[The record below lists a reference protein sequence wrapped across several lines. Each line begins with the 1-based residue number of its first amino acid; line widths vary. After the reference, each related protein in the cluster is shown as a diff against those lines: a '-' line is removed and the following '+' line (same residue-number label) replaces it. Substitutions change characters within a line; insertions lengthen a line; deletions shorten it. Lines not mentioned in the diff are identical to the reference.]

1 MKDCP
6 ICENANLDDAIICCN
21 CGVKFSEITLIG
33 TQVAE
38 RVKYNRIGGW
48 LIIIAISIVMN
59 MLLAPVTTWL
69 YITGLQKAKILGE
82 YSTLS
87 TLPAKIGI
95 AYSIVI
101 LVLSVCLFIL
111 MYKRK
116 KSFVRIIIYYLIFI
130 LAYRII
136 QYGIARYTGVD
147 VLQSL
152 KNMMFS
158 FVSSTIWILY
168 LLQSKR
174 VEKTFI
180 YPTK

>member
-1 MKDCP
+1 M
-6 ICENANLDDAIICCN
+6 
-21 CGVKFSEITLIG
+21 
-33 TQVAE
+33 
-38 RVKYNRIGGW
+38 
-48 LIIIAISIVMN
+48 
-59 MLLAPVTTWL
+59 
-69 YITGLQKAKILGE
+69 
-82 YSTLS
+82 
-87 TLPAKIGI
+87 
-95 AYSIVI
+95 
-101 LVLSVCLFIL
+101 
-111 MYKRK
+111 
-116 KSFVRIIIYYLIFI
+116 IYYLIFI

-158 FVSSTIWILY
+158 LVSSTIWILY